1 MTLLRQMAVSGALL
15 AAFAATG
22 AALLAGSHAV
32 TEPRIAANVRATL
45 ERRLQEVL
53 PPGDFD
59 KAVSAGAERIDAP
72 EALQALGTRKPVRLY
87 RAERYGQTVAAVFD
101 VTTPE
106 GYSGDIRLLVG
117 VRRDGTVT
125 GVRAVSHRETPGL
138 GDKIDTARSD
148 WIKGFTGRAL
158 GDPPAEDWQVA
169 RDGGAFDQFSGATI
183 TPRAVVRQ
191 VARVLSYVREHYERI
206 YSPPQNPKKK
216 TEPQMSQIDADC
228 STGSLP
234 AAWDNGAACKH
245 PRHPEHA
252 ILHLRNLRNLRLTLY
267 RQRHSA

>member
-1 MTLLRQMAVSGALL
+1 MTLLKQMALSGALL
-15 AAFAATG
+15 AAFAVVG

-32 TEPRIAANVRATL
+32 TEPRIEANVRATL
-45 ERRLQEVL
+45 ERQLQEVL

-59 KAVSAGAERIDAP
+59 QAVSASAERIDAA
-72 EALQALGTRKPVRLY
+72 EQLQALGTRKTVTLY
-87 RAERYGQTVAAVFD
+87 RARRDGATVATVFD

-138 GDKIDTARSD
+138 GDKIDTAKSD
-148 WIKGFTGRAL
+148 WIMGFSGRAL
-158 GDPPAEDWQVA
+158 GDPPADDWEVA

-191 VARVLSYVREHYERI
+191 VARVLSYAREHHERL
-206 YSPPQNPKKK
+206 YR
-216 TEPQMSQIDADC
+216 TEPESEPQISQIHTD
-228 STGSLP
+228 G
-234 AAWDNGAACKH
+234 
-245 PRHPEHA
+245 
-252 ILHLRNLRNLRLTLY
+252 
-267 RQRHSA
+267 